1 MQFNSQKS
9 FGYPVLR
16 PGSTDY
22 ASGAFQPTIIPQD
35 VAKGEDTVNLSCRFV
50 VSIEAIVSLIQEKR
64 AAFVLIVD
72 CRDTFYREPYET
84 FDKRADFTCNA
95 NNLKGRITLETY
107 IIAKEGISDF
117 HCPYIDDFFGPG
129 PHEFSEGMV
138 LAQGIPIE
146 KNIHAEKL
154 RDNRSLLTFSSDAEL
169 KLGEWWFDIL
179 SEFPSVYVSPKQ
191 LAWINSAP
199 VSSNPVI
206 ENTFLVPIV
215 SEMISAM
222 RDDELSEQVAIY
234 PWSKIIEDGLSEA
247 GHRLSDFPEN
257 NIRLAQ
263 AFLSHPL
270 ARQNPILVG
279 GAGT

>member
-22 ASGAFQPTIIPQD
+22 ASGAVQPTIIPQD
-35 VAKGEDTVNLSCRFV
+35 VAKGEDTVNIRCSFA

-72 CRDTFYREPYET
+72 CRDTFYREPFET
-84 FDKRADFTCNA
+84 FEKRADFTCNA
-95 NNLKGRITLETY
+95 DNLKGRITLETY
-107 IIAKEGISDF
+107 IIAKQDISDF

-179 SEFPSVYVSPKQ
+179 SEFPSVYVSPEQ

-199 VSSNPVI
+199 
-206 ENTFLVPIV
+206 LRPILLLKTPFG
-215 SEMISAM
+215 SHRLRNDFCNAGY
-222 RDDELSEQVAIY
+222 ELSEQVAIY

-257 NIRLAQ
+257 NIRLSQ
-263 AFLSHPL
+263 SFLSHPL
-270 ARQNPILVG
+270 ARQNPILAG